1 MTTEREL
8 PQALSATE
16 ARAVLAL
23 LDVETLVGLIA
34 YAEAL
39 AVPLAGLGVHLG
51 EPGALVEVA
60 IDETIAG
67 RVARTPLMAS
77 VEAHLRALI
86 RSRANAALLAE
97 AQQRGA
103 TRAPWQARLS
113 VLQVGD
119 LRGLEQVFHYGAELA
134 VTFRRHD
141 PAVRMAAEDLAVG
154 LPRRLGYAERE
165 QRPPA
170 VVEIGAVG
178 PAARKPN

>member
-1 MTTEREL
+1 MTTERDWPL
-8 PQALSATE
+8 ALRATE
-16 ARAVLAL
+16 ARAVLAR

-39 AVPLAGLGVHLG
+39 AVPLAGLGVQLG
-51 EPGALVEVA
+51 EPGVLVEVA

-67 RVARTPLMAS
+67 RAAWTPLMAS
-77 VEAHLRALI
+77 VEAHLRAII
-86 RSRANAALLAE
+86 RSRANAALVAE

-119 LRGLEQVFHYGAELA
+119 LRGLEQVFHYGAEMA
-134 VTFRRHD
+134 VAFRRHD
-141 PAVRMAAEDLAVG
+141 PAVRQVAEDLAVG
-154 LPRRLGYAERE
+154 LRQRLGYAERE

-170 VVEIGAVG
+170 VVDIGVVG
-178 PAARKPN
+178 ATVRRPN